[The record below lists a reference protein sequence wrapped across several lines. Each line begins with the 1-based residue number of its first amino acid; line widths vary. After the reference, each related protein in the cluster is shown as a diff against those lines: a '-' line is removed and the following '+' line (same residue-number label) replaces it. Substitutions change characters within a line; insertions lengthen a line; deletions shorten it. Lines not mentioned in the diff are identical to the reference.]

1 MKKLTLLL
9 TMTFAGLTAQA
20 QNSEQFS
27 ERIVI
32 PLTNPG
38 QLGTLE
44 VNQVY
49 GGIKVT
55 GYEGDEVV
63 VVAKQK
69 RVQSSVKMKNG
80 LRRIENNSLALEA
93 EESDNYVEVHS
104 QNYNSSHD
112 ETMHLEIQ
120 IPKHFNLKLSNV
132 NNGDTW
138 VEGVSGEMEI
148 SNVNGSITLN
158 QVSGSAVVDS
168 VNGEVKAVFT
178 SVTPDRQ
185 LMLTSFN
192 GNVDLTIPAN
202 TPADFKLKTGYG
214 EIYTGFDIE
223 FDTSAPVVEKEN
235 SERSYKVKIEKWV
248 TGRVNGGG
256 TEVVL
261 KSHSGDLIVRA
272 D

>member
-69 RVQSSVKMKNG
+69 RVQSSVKMKN
-80 LRRIENNSLALEA
+80 
-93 EESDNYVEVHS
+93 
-104 QNYNSSHD
+104 
-112 ETMHLEIQ
+112 
-120 IPKHFNLKLSNV
+120 
-132 NNGDTW
+132 
-138 VEGVSGEMEI
+138 
-148 SNVNGSITLN
+148 
-158 QVSGSAVVDS
+158 
-168 VNGEVKAVFT
+168 
-178 SVTPDRQ
+178 
-185 LMLTSFN
+185 
-192 GNVDLTIPAN
+192 
-202 TPADFKLKTGYG
+202 
-214 EIYTGFDIE
+214 
-223 FDTSAPVVEKEN
+223 
-235 SERSYKVKIEKWV
+235 
-248 TGRVNGGG
+248 
-256 TEVVL
+256 
-261 KSHSGDLIVRA
+261 
-272 D
+272 